1 MEWLTN
7 EFLFYGGISIA
18 VGSAI
23 MALVHLVL
31 SRFRTLRLKTQL
43 NAEYGEMDE

>member
-7 EFLFYGGISIA
+7 EFLFYGGISTA
-18 VGSAI
+18 VGAAVI
-23 MALVHLVL
+23 ALVHLVL
-31 SRFRTLRLKTQL
+31 SRFRTLRLNAQL

>member
-18 VGSAI
+18 VGSAVI
-23 MALVHLVL
+23 ALVHLVL
-31 SRFRTLRLKTQL
+31 SKFKTLRLKAQL
-43 NAEYGEMDE
+43 NAEYGEIEE